1 MKRIIALALLC
12 LAAAGTQ
19 AQIVGANTQRESLIK
34 PKKQLPEYRPTDG
47 FLQIEAG
54 FPSSIAVGAQLN
66 SSVMVAGGIGIG
78 SSLLNEQWRRREA
91 FLPLFLEARLS
102 TPKYNFAVFADLR
115 LEFDIIKQWDDQ
127 FMEGQEFLRYPVTQL
142 QLGIM
147 WRDFSIGIGPIL
159 FFDEQRWDGYYKSG
173 LNWDLSL
180 SASYRLNFE
189 SIKRAL
195 Y

>member
-47 FLQIEAG
+47 FIQFEAG
-54 FPSSIAVGAQLN
+54 FPFSIAVGAQLN
-66 SSVMVAGGIGIG
+66 SSLMVAGGLGIG
-78 SSLLNEQWRRREA
+78 SSLLENGWDRREA
-91 FLPLFLEARLS
+91 YLPIFIETRLS
-102 TPKYNFAVFADLR
+102 TPKYNFSVFADLR
-115 LEFDIIKQWDDQ
+115 LAFDIVRQRDG
-127 FMEGQEFLRYPVTQL
+127 FMQGQEFLRYPVTQL
-142 QLGIM
+142 QLGFM
-147 WRDFSIGIGPIL
+147 WRDFSFGIGPMF
-159 FFDEQRWDGYYKSG
+159 FFDERTDIYNFYKSG

-180 SASYRLNFE
+180 SVSYRLNFE